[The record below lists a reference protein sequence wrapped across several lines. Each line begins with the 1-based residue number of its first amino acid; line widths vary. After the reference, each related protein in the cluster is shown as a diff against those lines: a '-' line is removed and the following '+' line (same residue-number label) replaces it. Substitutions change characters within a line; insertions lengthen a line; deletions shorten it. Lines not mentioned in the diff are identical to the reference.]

1 MNYRRLLA
9 RTAVVL
15 AAFAALLMAG
25 SAFAVPK
32 TTVVGLATN
41 PPGAEATLLEP
52 APAQLLGITPL
63 PKAKLPQGPVKI
75 QFRLNGYQD
84 KVETFTIGP
93 KPMTF
98 TVELVRKI
106 APATLDLGG
115 DASAQ
120 GADITVDG
128 DGKGKLPQKVQ
139 VPPGRH
145 QIVVKKAGFQPWE
158 KWADVTENQTATFD
172 ISLKPVEKAKGSVLV
187 SSSPTGADVGLNGAP
202 KGKAPQLI
210 ENLEPGSYEVELTLD
225 GYKPAHQTV
234 AVREGGRETV
244 SLTLDAT
251 AAPTGELTVLCDAP
265 KAMIA
270 VDGEDKGAPPVKVAG
285 LKAGD
290 HIVMCSAPNYPAAS
304 QSVTVRAGEVKTVQL
319 SPRQAVAASRGSL
332 SVIANV
338 PTGKAKVG
346 EVTKNLPA
354 QFDDLTPGKYL
365 VTVTAEGYAPW
376 SSTEA
381 VEAQKTTEVKA
392 ELKAMGK
399 ITVTVPAGRRANV
412 YINGE
417 IKGAAPVT
425 VDLPI
430 GAHKVRI
437 VEDGPNP
444 AIEEHD
450 VPVAAGN
457 TARVD
462 AKLVPPP
469 EPRIVRRSNPT
480 SAHVNDVGK
489 GTVQVGVG
497 MPVPLN
503 FAVAAGVAPDV
514 SAGLDI
520 GVSGVINEFVLTGA
534 YKLAGTN
541 AFAVGVQGGLGGGL
555 GPSDRNSFTAYVK
568 PVASLLLGDSSAFS
582 LYAQFRFFSDTNKNP
597 KILDTATAKMASRVT
612 DFVMPVGLQG
622 EFKVNNSLNAYVRIE
637 MDFVHPAARRIYD
650 ENDFTGGLNQKF
662 AAGAG
667 LTWLLN

>member
-1 MNYRRLLA
+1 MLHHRLLA
-9 RTAVVL
+9 RLHAVL
-15 AAFAALLMAG
+15 ATFVAMLLATTAFAA
-25 SAFAVPK
+25 PK
-32 TTVVGLATN
+32 TTVVALATN

-52 APAQLLGITPL
+52 APTALLGITPL
-63 PKAKLPQGPVKI
+63 AKAKLPQGPVKI

-84 KVETFTIGP
+84 KIETLTIGP

-115 DASAQ
+115 DGSAQ

-128 DGKGKLPQKVQ
+128 EQRGKLPQKVQ

-145 QIVVKKAGFQPWE
+145 QIVVKKQGYQAWE

-172 ISLKPVEKAKGSVLV
+172 IALKPVEKAKGAVLV
-187 SSSPTGADVGLNGAP
+187 SSAPAGADVRLNGAP

-210 ENLEPGSYEVELTLD
+210 ENLEPGNYEVELNLD
-225 GYKPAHQTV
+225 GYKLAHQTV
-234 AVREGGRETV
+234 AVREGSRETV
-244 SLTLDAT
+244 SLTLEAS

-265 KAMIA
+265 KASIA
-270 VDGEDKGAPPVKVAG
+270 VDGEEKGPPPVKVAG

-290 HIVMCSAPNYPAAS
+290 HIVVCAAPNYPPAS
-304 QSVTVRAGEVKTVQL
+304 QSVSVRAGEVKTVQL
-319 SPRQAVAASRGSL
+319 SPRQAVAASRGAI

-346 EVTKNLPA
+346 EMVKNLPA
-354 QFDDLTPGKYL
+354 QFDDLPPGKYL
-365 VTVTAEGYAPW
+365 VTVTADGYAPW
-376 SSTEA
+376 SITET

-392 ELKAMGK
+392 DLKAMGK
-399 ITVTVPAGRRANV
+399 IAVTVPAGRRANV
-412 YINGE
+412 YIDGE

-425 VDLPI
+425 VDVPT
-430 GAHKVRI
+430 GAHKVRL

-444 AIEEHD
+444 ASEEHD
-450 VPVAAGN
+450 VPVAAGA

-469 EPRIVRRSNPT
+469 EPRIVRRSNPS
-480 SAHVNDVGK
+480 SAHVNDIGK
-489 GTVQVGVG
+489 GTVQLGVG
-497 MPVPLN
+497 MPVP
-503 FAVAAGVAPDV
+503 FTFGVAAGVAPDV

-520 GVSGVINEFVLTGA
+520 AIAGVINEFVLTGA
-534 YKLAGTN
+534 YRLAGTN

-555 GPSDRNSFTAYVK
+555 GPTERTSFTGYVK
-568 PVASLLLGDSSAFS
+568 PMASLLLGDTSAFS
-582 LYAQFRFFSDTNKNP
+582 LYAQLRFFSDTHSENNVVQ
-597 KILDTATAKMASRVT
+597 AKRNSGLVT
-612 DFVMPVGLQG
+612 PIGLQG
-622 EFKVNNSLNAYVRIE
+622 EFKLNNSLNLSGRLE
-637 MDFVHPAARRIYD
+637 MDFWNAGGRKIYE
-650 ENDFTGGLNQKF
+650 ENSFTGGLNQKF
-662 AAGAG
+662 TAGLG